1 MITQREKQKIIKKVK
16 ITKITKIKN
25 QKMKIMNLQTKTK
38 RSLLQN

>member
-1 MITQREKQKIIKKVK
+1 MITQREKQKIIIKVK

-38 RSLLQN
+38 RSLPQN